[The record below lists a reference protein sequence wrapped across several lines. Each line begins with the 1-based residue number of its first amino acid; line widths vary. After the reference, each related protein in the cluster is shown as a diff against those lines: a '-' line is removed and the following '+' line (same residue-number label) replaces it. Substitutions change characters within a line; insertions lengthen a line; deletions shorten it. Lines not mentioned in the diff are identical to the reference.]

1 MLKYALLGFLLKQP
15 MTGYDLER
23 WIRSSLS
30 YFWPA
35 QLSQVYRT
43 LKQLEDEGLV
53 ASEIAPQESRPD
65 RRVYSATPSGLT
77 DFAKWITPF
86 VTEIDAIRVPFL
98 VRFFMSGIR
107 SPDDIITQLR
117 ILRGLYVKHEEE
129 LAQDVSAG
137 IEQAKSTFPHTDL
150 EPLLWD
156 ATRRAGELMTQAWI
170 VWIDETIAR
179 LQDYQKQ
186 RQTKADKPPSPRRK

>member
-1 MLKYALLGFLLKQP
+1 MLKYALLGFLLKHP

-23 WIRSSLS
+23 WIRASLS

-43 LKQLEDEGLV
+43 LRQLEDEGLV
-53 ASEIAPQESRPD
+53 SSEIAPQESRPD
-65 RRVYSATPSGLT
+65 RRVYSATPTGLL

-86 VTEIDAIRVPFL
+86 VTELDSIRVPFL
-98 VRFFMSGIR
+98 VRFFMSGMR
-107 SPDDIITQLR
+107 APDDIITQLR
-117 ILRGLYVKHEEE
+117 ILRDLHVKQAEQYTQEIP
-129 LAQDVSAG
+129 AG

-156 ATRRAGELMTQAWI
+156 ATRRAGELFTQYWI

-179 LQDYQKQ
+179 LQEYQ
-186 RQTKADKPPSPRRK
+186 RQKSATVEAPRPPKRK